1 MYDSRTSL
9 QLAQVFFSGN
19 FPNRRAWRTAFP
31 RHRQLLHVH
40 PPKSKADSWGH
51 ANDCWHD
58 HELMKSMRIFLG
70 KGSFIPAN
78 DKIHRLSHQFPR
90 EMYNKHLCPCTQ
102 PLDLSCW
109 EQLHAF
115 ARWCSYTKAKLGR
128 SRLLAPD
135 FWTRFNMMFI
145 GFHPWK
151 YDVCNDIQASF
162 CRDWLLISSFGLKWV
177 MNCSKYI

>member
-1 MYDSRTSL
+1 MYDSQTSL
-9 QLAQVFFSGN
+9 QLVQVFFSGN

-102 PLDLSCW
+102 PFGRSLVTPP

-135 FWTRFNMMFI
+135 FWTFQ
-145 GFHPWK
+145 
-151 YDVCNDIQASF
+151 YDVYWF
-162 CRDWLLISSFGLKWV
+162 SSMKVWCV
-177 MNCSKYI
+177 QWYSSKFL